1 MYENA
6 EDTSGEVCSKCGTWI
21 DHWRNLKKSKS
32 PIQCQRVG
40 CGAEATDGAHV
51 KDLKGNVMIIPLCRT
66 CNLAKGKFN
75 LKDESLLVSSG
86 SC

>member
-40 CGAEATDGAHV
+40 CGAEATD
-51 KDLKGNVMIIPLCRT
+51 M
-66 CNLAKGKFN
+66 
-75 LKDESLLVSSG
+75 
-86 SC
+86 